1 MTGGVRARIT
11 LVSAANSA
19 YFELLQ
25 GLLLSL
31 EQGESGSGLALSI
44 FDHGLAESERQ
55 WLAARGAMLKDPGW
69 DIDFRGRERL
79 PRHFQWMTARPY
91 IPQHFPGH
99 EIYLWIDADAWVQD
113 PAVIDI
119 LIAAAR
125 TGRLAIVP
133 EIDRGYWTIH
143 KPPKLWGQ
151 NQKAFAWSYGARAG
165 YRLGRNS
172 ILNCGV
178 FALRGDA
185 PHWRLWADAY
195 TRALQRRRLFRRPDL
210 DDQGFRL
217 SDQTALNYAVYAD
230 RAPVSFLPAYCNWF
244 CGKGTPMYD
253 AARRLLVE
261 PHPPHQPLGIIHLA
275 GAGMKERRWRL
286 DTLEGGTIET
296 LLTFAE
302 VARLRER

>member
-1 MTGGVRARIT
+1 MTGGKGAGVT

-25 GLLLSL
+25 GLLLSI
-31 EQGESGSGLALSI
+31 EGGPRLALSI

-55 WLAARGAMLKDPGW
+55 WLAARGATLKDPGW
-69 DIDFRGRERL
+69 DIDFPGRDRL

-91 IPQHFPGH
+91 IPKHFPGY

-113 PAVIDI
+113 VGVIDI

-165 YRLGRNS
+165 YRLGRNA

-178 FALRGDA
+178 FALGGDA
-185 PHWRLWADAY
+185 PHWQLWADAY
-195 TRALQRRRLFRRPDL
+195 ARALHRRRLFRRPDL
-210 DDQGFRL
+210 ADQGFRL

-261 PHPPHQPLGIIHLA
+261 PHPPHQPLGIVHLA

-286 DTLEGGTIET
+286 DTLQGGTVET

-302 VARLRER
+302 VARLREQ